1 MFERHCVSFYAV
13 KSQTLAIMAIASLAF
28 LSACGGGGEDQM
40 PDSGITALQK
50 TDVTPG
56 TGMEARSGQV
66 VRVHYTGWLYNASAA
81 DHRGKKFDSSKDRN
95 EPFEFSLGAGEVI
108 KGWDE
113 GVAGM
118 KVGGTRLLTIPPRL
132 GYGAQGAGDVIP
144 PNATLVF
151 EVELL
156 DVR

>member
-1 MFERHCVSFYAV
+1 V
-13 KSQTLAIMAIASLAF
+13 KSQTLAIMAITSLAF
-28 LSACGGGGEDQM
+28 LSACGGGGEEQM
-40 PDSGITALQK
+40 PDSGITTLQK

-56 TGMEARSGQV
+56 TGTEARTGQV

-81 DHRGKKFDSSKDRN
+81 DHKGQKFDSSKDRN

-132 GYGAQGAGDVIP
+132 GYGAQGAGGVIP